1 MAGGVRMSEDEV
13 RAIVNRIQRV
23 SGRNPIASTT
33 SKKLEQLVAAP
44 PTTKKGRPK
53 SGPSELELIFAKQ
66 ITVLDI
72 PPPHREYRFMEN
84 RDFRLDYAW
93 PKWKFY
99 VEVNGM
105 VHRIRERFLRDV
117 EKLAMAQIHGWRG
130 LVVAGQD
137 VRSGRAMSWLVT
149 LLEQTTKGKTDD

>member
-13 RAIVNRIQRV
+13 RAIVARIHKV
-23 SGRNPIASTT
+23 SGKNPIASSTG
-33 SKKLEQLVAAP
+33 KKVEQLVATE
-44 PTTKKGRPK
+44 PTTKRGRPK

-66 ITVLDI
+66 ITVLEI
-72 PPPHREYRFMEN
+72 PPPKREYRFMEN

-93 PKWKFY
+93 PERKFF

-137 VRSGRAMSWLVT
+137 VRSGRAVSWLVT
-149 LLEQTTKGKTDD
+149 LWDLK